1 MATITITVTVAGGK
15 FVLDGV
21 SQATYSATPGNTY
34 KFDQADGTNGTHP
47 LRLSTTS
54 DGTHNSGSAYT
65 DGVTTNG
72 TPGSAGAY
80 TQIVVD
86 ATTVQSLFYYCS
98 NHSGMGGAFNVG
110 SSATVQYQDR
120 AGFAVQNRT
129 TDPVPFA
136 QAKINDP
143 YVGSWASGGSLNDG
157 RSSFTGIGIQTATVA
172 VSGQDST
179 TSLIDSVEEY
189 NGTAWTE
196 VNDTPVT
203 LKYPGAG
210 GVLTAGWVAG
220 GLSTYN
226 GTAFSAETFEYDGTN
241 WTDSGNINTTRY
253 VCYGGGPQTAAFIAG
268 GNNTSFAAVDDT
280 ELYNGSAW
288 TEVADLNTA
297 RANAY
302 GNGTQTA
309 GIYAGGSP
317 GTKTDAETWDGSSWT
332 EVSELNTG
340 RYSIGVGGGTS
351 PGSSSLAV
359 GGTDGSNN
367 KANVESWNGSAWT
380 ETSDLAATNSSNG
393 LGISSN
399 QSAISFGG
407 FSPSPSTFATTS
419 EEWTFTGI
427 APDAPAVGY
436 AESIV
441 GDLYYNSGTGTF
453 KVIKDGGAP
462 IGTWASGGNLNQ
474 RRGST
479 KGFGT
484 TTAAI
489 TAGGV
494 YSPISPPSAQAG
506 QVENY
511 NGTSWTE
518 VAELNVA
525 RQAHQS
531 AGTATAG
538 MVALGYKNG
547 GNAPETELWNGSAWT
562 ETADANTART
572 SVRGC
577 GTTTAALAI
586 GGYNP
591 PPALQLDITE
601 SWNGSAWSEVNDMNT
616 RRSGAG
622 VAVSSPYSD
631 TIIFGGYSQPPPN
644 TANAETW
651 NGSAWTETGN
661 LNTAKDN
668 MGGAG
673 ASSTSA
679 LCFGGRG
686 PIVNTESWDGTSWTE
701 VNNLAK
707 GRGYMASAGTAGA
720 ALASG
725 GESPGSPPTNYYDNE
740 TEEWT
745 FADFEIKTVTTS

>member
-15 FVLDGV
+15 FVLNGI
-21 SQATYSATPGNTY
+21 SQYTYPATPGNTY
-34 KFDQADGTNGTHP
+34 KFDQAEGTNDGHP
-47 LRLSTTS
+47 LRLATAADAAGGTEYTT
-54 DGTHNSGSAYT
+54 
-65 DGVTTNG
+65 GVTTSG
-72 TPGSAGAY
+72 TPGNAGAY
-80 TQIVVD
+80 TQIEVT
-86 ATTVQSLFYYCS
+86 ATTIQALHYYCS
-98 NHSGMGGAFNVG
+98 NHGGMGGLFNVG
-110 SSATVQYQDR
+110 SSETVQYQDR
-120 AGFAVQNRT
+120 AGFSVQNRT
-129 TDPVPFA
+129 ENPIPFA
-136 QAKINDP
+136 QALINNP
-143 YVGSWASGGSLNDG
+143 YSGSWASGGSLNDG

-407 FSPSPSTFATTS
+407 FSPTPSTFAVTS
-419 EEWTFTGI
+419 EEWTFTGVQ
-427 APDAPAVGY
+427 PTDAASYSG
-436 AESIV
+436 AIT
-441 GDLYYNSGTGTF
+441 GDIYYNTSDGQF
-453 KVIKDGGAP
+453 KAIKDGGAP
-462 IGTWASGGNLNQ
+462 IGTWASGGNLPQNMILQGAFGGRDSVTTGGGSKSDGVVGDSFQYNGVAWSEIAELNTLRNQ
-474 RRGST
+474 SAGLGTQGS
-479 KGFGT
+479 GLV
-484 TTAAI
+484 
-489 TAGGV
+489 AGG
-494 YSPISPPSAQAG
+494 YNDPPG
-506 QVENY
+506 QVVGNTENW
-511 NGTSWTE
+511 NGSSWTE
-518 VAELNVA
+518 VADVSPVRTGA
-525 RQAHQS
+525 GS
-531 AGTATAG
+531 AGVYTAG
-538 MVALGYKNG
+538 LVFG
-547 GNAPETELWNGSAWT
+547 GNAPPLTASTMTWNASAWT
-562 ETADANTART
+562 EVADLNSARN
-572 SVRGC
+572 RMMGQAI
-577 GTTTAALAI
+577 GTQTAALAVE
-586 GGYNP
+586 GEGVNG
-591 PPALQLDITE
+591 TE
-601 SWNGSAWSEVNDMNT
+601 SWNGSAWTEVAD
-616 RRSGAG
+616 
-622 VAVSSPYSD
+622 
-631 TIIFGGYSQPPPN
+631 
-644 TANAETW
+644 
-651 NGSAWTETGN
+651 
-661 LNTAKDN
+661 LNTARHL
-668 MGGAG
+668 GGG
-673 ASSTSA
+673 SGLSTSA
-679 LCFGGRG
+679 IVSSGRTG
-686 PIVNTESWDGTSWTE
+686 APGYNPNAACESWDGSSWTE
-701 VNNLAK
+701 VADVSSARAYLS
-707 GRGYMASAGTAGA
+707 SAGTAGGNNNTE
-720 ALASG
+720 SVIFG
-725 GESPGSPPTNYYDNE
+725 GATTSSTANTTA
-740 TEEWT
+740 TEEWNT
-745 FADFEIKTVTTS
+745 EDFQTKTVTTS